1 MILRLRYALIVNV
14 WSFLRQFQESKL
26 CFHNIAYIK
35 EGSRPRNKARR
46 IYHHLANVPM
56 TCSLRFCTKTT
67 IACPD
72 SLSSLAGAENKE
84 IWCRLVLH

>member
-14 WSFLRQFQESKL
+14 WSFSSVFRKANSVFITSHTL
-26 CFHNIAYIK
+26 A

-46 IYHHLANVPM
+46 ISPSVNVPM

-72 SLSSLAGAENKE
+72 SLSSLASADK
-84 IWCRLVLH
+84 IVSSCFTH